1 MTIPDLGRRMK
12 WLASVALVLGLMA
25 CGGDEDVLDDDLSD
39 STGAGVYIL
48 NEGGFGQG
56 NASLSFYD
64 AVTGAV
70 TESVFATANGR
81 PLGDTANDILRSG
94 DRLWIV
100 VNNSQTM
107 EIVDVATHASAGTVT
122 FDAGASPTTVAID
135 EAAGKAYVA
144 LRFGNALAR
153 IDTTSLVQEAVVE
166 VGAMP
171 QEVVLADGK
180 AYVTNSGFGA
190 GTTVSVVDLAT
201 FTVSSIIE
209 VGTNPTAVVARDGKV
224 IVLASGVT
232 WDNPD
237 TPDDDTAPGAIVV
250 IDTASD
256 TVTNSLPLDSGASD
270 RMELG
275 PDGVAYF
282 LTFGAVAKFD
292 TNTGSVT
299 AGFITAA
306 AHGAGAFYGLGVNP
320 DSGLIYVSDAKDYAT
335 SGDVYVFEPN
345 GTLVRQF
352 QADLLPRMMAFVGA
366 PDAADALY

>member
-1 MTIPDLGRRMK
+1 MTITDLGRRMK
-12 WLASVALVLGLMA
+12 WVTFAALVLGVVA
-25 CGGDEDVLDDDLSD
+25 CGGDEDGLSD
-39 STGAGVYIL
+39 DGPESTGGGVYIL

-64 AVTGAV
+64 AATGAL
-70 TESVFATANGR
+70 TESVFTAANGR

-94 DRLWIV
+94 DQLWIV
-100 VNNSQTM
+100 VNNSQTI
-107 EIVDVATHASAGTVT
+107 EVVDIASHASVGTVT

-153 IDTTSLVQEAVVE
+153 IDTTSLAQEAVVE

-201 FTVSSIIE
+201 FTISSIIE

-224 IVLASGVT
+224 VVLASGIT
-232 WDNPD
+232 WDSPD
-237 TPDDDTAPGAIVV
+237 TPEDDTAPGAIVV

-292 TNTGSVT
+292 TNTQSVT
-299 AGFITAA
+299 ADFITAS
-306 AHGAGAFYGLGVNP
+306 AHGAGAFYGLSVNP

-345 GTLVRQF
+345 GTFVRQF
-352 QADLLPRMMAFVGA
+352 EADLLPRAMAFIGD
-366 PDAADALY
+366 PGAADAPY